1 MKTAHLIF
9 LCYLI
14 IGITSAMNSIAD
26 PVKIV
31 AVEKHHDDG
40 FGFTVALSGDFAIVA
55 SPRRDAKGGRSG
67 VVYPFARSGNN
78 WKRSAPPEFDG
89 NDTAEGDE
97 FGRSISMSGNTTIIG
112 AAGHDTDRKKGAGA
126 AYVFV
131 GPGPR
136 HKGRSWKQQAK
147 LSAKDAAAGDQ
158 FGWSVGIDKNTAIVG
173 SRFDDDKGKNSGSA
187 FIFIRE
193 GDTWEQQA
201 KLTANDGAAS
211 DNFGHYVAIRGD
223 VVIVGA
229 PKHAHKGLKQSGA
242 AYIFTRDG
250 ERWAQTTKL
259 TADQPEEKDQFG
271 ASLAISD
278 DIAIVGVPLKDGTA
292 PDTGAAYVFAR
303 NGDLWTQHAKLTA
316 QDGEKF
322 DQFGNDVSI
331 SNNII
336 LVGAKFDDDVVV
348 DGGAAYSFLRE
359 GDVWVE
365 KEKVT
370 LPLLDANWPMP
381 HFGISVEI
389 DGHYAIVGA
398 DTADNDTGAAYIYN
412 TADDLN
418 VPFAVNP
425 TSLTLTTLGEVKTT
439 MLFQN
444 FPNPF
449 NPETWLPYQLANA
462 TEVSIMIYN
471 VQGGLVRKLDLG
483 VQQSGDYLD
492 KRYAAYWDGRN
503 QFGEV
508 VPNGIYIYD
517 FRAGSFQA
525 SRKMAI
531 VK

>member
-1 MKTAHLIF
+1 MRTIHLIF

-14 IGITSAMNSIAD
+14 IGIACAINSIAD

-40 FGFTVALSGDFAIVA
+40 FGFTVALSGDYAIVA

-78 WKRSAPPEFDG
+78 WKRGAPPEFDG
-89 NDTAEGDE
+89 IDTAEGDE
-97 FGRSISMSGNTTIIG
+97 FGRSVSMSGNTTIIG

-136 HKGRSWKQQAK
+136 HRGRSWKQQAK
-147 LSAKDAAAGDQ
+147 LSAQDAAAGDQ

-173 SRFDDDKGKNSGSA
+173 SRFDDDIGKNSGSA
-187 FIFIRE
+187 YIFVRD
-193 GDTWEQQA
+193 GDTWNQQA
-201 KLTANDGAAS
+201 KLKANDGAAS
-211 DNFGHYVAIRGD
+211 DNFGHFVAIRGD

-250 ERWAQTTKL
+250 ERWVQTVKL
-259 TADQPEEKDQFG
+259 AADEPVAKDQFG
-271 ASLAISD
+271 ASLSISD
-278 DIAIVGVPLKDGTA
+278 DIAIVGAPLKDGTA
-292 PDTGAAYVFAR
+292 PDAGAAYVFVR
-303 NGDLWTQHAKLTA
+303 DGDLWTQQAKLAA

-336 LVGAKFDDDVVV
+336 LIGAKFDDDVVV
-348 DGGAAYSFLRE
+348 DGGSAYSFLRE

-389 DGHYAIVGA
+389 DGQYAIVGA
-398 DTADNDTGAAYIYN
+398 DTADNDTGAAYIYK
-412 TADDLN
+412 TDEDLN
-418 VPFAVNP
+418 VPFAVDP
-425 TSLTLTTLGEVKTT
+425 ISLRLTTLGKVKTT
-439 MLFQN
+439 MLHQN

-449 NPETWLPYQLANA
+449 NPETWLPYQLANTA
-462 TEVSIMIYN
+462 EVSFRIYN
-471 VQGGLVRKLDLG
+471 VQGGLIRKLELG
-483 VQQSGDYLD
+483 VQQAGIYLD
-492 KRYAAYWDGRN
+492 KPSAAYWDGRN
-503 QFGEV
+503 RFGEL

-517 FRAGSFQA
+517 FHAGSFQA
-525 SRKMAI
+525 SRKMVI
-531 VK
+531 IK

>member
-1 MKTAHLIF
+1 MKTVGQVI

-14 IGITSAMNSIAD
+14 FGIGGMSNSVAD

-78 WKRSAPPEFDG
+78 WKRGAPPEFDG

-97 FGRSISMSGNTTIIG
+97 FGRSVSMSGNTAIIG
-112 AAGHDTDRKKGAGA
+112 AAGHDANRVNGAGA

-147 LSAKDAAAGDQ
+147 LTPGDAAAGDQ
-158 FGWSVGIDKNTAIVG
+158 FGWSVAIDKNTAIVG
-173 SRFDDDKGKNSGSA
+173 SRFDDDIGKNSGSA
-187 FIFIRE
+187 YIFVRD
-193 GDTWEQQA
+193 GDTWKQQA

-229 PKHAHKGLKQSGA
+229 PKHAHNGLKQSGA

-250 ERWAQTTKL
+250 ERWAQTAKL
-259 TADQPEEKDQFG
+259 TADMPVAKDQFG
-271 ASLAISD
+271 ASLSISD
-278 DIAIVGVPLKDGTA
+278 DITIVGAPLKDGTA
-292 PDTGAAYVFAR
+292 PDTGAAYVFVR
-303 NGDLWTQHAKLTA
+303 NGDLWIQQAKLTA
-316 QDGEKF
+316 QDGERF

-348 DGGAAYSFLRE
+348 DAGAAYSFLRE
-359 GDVWVE
+359 GDDWVE

-381 HFGISVEI
+381 HFGISVHI
-389 DGHYAIVGA
+389 DGAYAIVGA
-398 DTADNDTGAAYIYN
+398 DTADNDTGAAYIYK

-425 TSLTLTTLGEVKTT
+425 TSLKLTTLGEVKSAA
-439 MLFQN
+439 LHQN

-449 NPETWLPYQLANA
+449 NPETWLPYQLANTA
-462 TEVSIMIYN
+462 EVSFRIYN
-471 VQGGLVRKLDLG
+471 LQGGLVRKLDLG
-483 VQQSGDYLD
+483 VQQPGNYLD
-492 KRYAAYWDGRN
+492 KQTAGYWDGRN
-503 QFGEV
+503 RFGEI
-508 VPNGIYIYD
+508 VPSGLYIYD

-525 SRKMAI
+525 TRKMAI

>member
-1 MKTAHLIF
+1 MKTILKIF
-9 LCYLI
+9 VCLVI
-14 IGITSAMNSIAD
+14 FAIGHVGTLLGK

-78 WKRSAPPEFDG
+78 WKRGAPPEFDA

-97 FGRSISMSGNTTIIG
+97 FGRSVSMSGNTTIIG

-147 LSAKDAAAGDQ
+147 LSAQDSAAGDQ
-158 FGWSVGIDKNTAIVG
+158 FGWSVGIHRNTAIVG
-173 SRFDDDKGKNSGSA
+173 SRYDDDRGKNSGSA
-187 FIFIRE
+187 YIFVRD
-193 GDTWEQQA
+193 GDTWEQRA

-211 DNFGHYVAIRGD
+211 DNFGHYVAIRGE

-242 AYIFTRDG
+242 AYIFTREG
-250 ERWAQTTKL
+250 EKWVQTKKL
-259 TADQPEEKDQFG
+259 TAEDAAEKDQFG
-271 ASLAISD
+271 ASLSVSD
-278 DIAIVGVPLKDGTA
+278 DIAIVGAPLKDGTE
-292 PDTGAAYVFAR
+292 PDTGAAYVFVR
-303 NGDLWTQHAKLTA
+303 NGNLWAHHAKLTA
-316 QDGEKF
+316 QDGQKF

-348 DGGAAYSFLRE
+348 DAGAAYSFLRE
-359 GDVWVE
+359 DDVWVE

-389 DGHYAIVGA
+389 DGQYAIVGA
-398 DTADNDTGAAYIYN
+398 DTADNDTGAAYIYK
-412 TADDLN
+412 TDEDLN

-425 TSLTLTTLGEVKTT
+425 TSLKLTSLGEVKKTA
-439 MLFQN
+439 LYQN

-449 NPETWLPYQLANA
+449 NPETWLPYQLAN
-462 TEVSIMIYN
+462 TSEVSFRIYN
-471 VQGGLVRKLDLG
+471 VQGGLIRKLELG
-483 VQQSGDYLD
+483 VQQAGIYLD
-492 KRYAAYWDGRN
+492 KPSAAYWDGRN
-503 QFGEV
+503 RFGEL

-517 FRAGSFQA
+517 FHAGSFQA
-525 SRKMAI
+525 SRKMVI
-531 VK
+531 IK

>member
-1 MKTAHLIF
+1 MKTVCLIL
-9 LCYLI
+9 LCCLI
-14 IGITSAMNSIAD
+14 IGIGSAVNSIAD

-55 SPRRDAKGGRSG
+55 APRRGAKGGRSG

-78 WKRSAPPEFDG
+78 WKRGAPPEFDG

-97 FGRSISMSGNTTIIG
+97 FGRSVSMSGDTAVIG
-112 AAGHDTDRKKGAGA
+112 AAGHDTNRVKGAGA

-147 LSAKDAAAGDQ
+147 LTPRDGAAGDQ
-158 FGWSVGIDKNTAIVG
+158 FGWSVAIDGHTAIIG
-173 SRFDDDKGKNSGSA
+173 SRFDDDLGKNSGSA
-187 FIFIRE
+187 YIFVRD
-193 GDTWEQQA
+193 GDTWKQQA
-201 KLTANDGAAS
+201 KLTTKDGAAS
-211 DNFGHYVAIRGD
+211 DNFGHFVAIRGD

-229 PKHAHKGLKQSGA
+229 PKHAHNGLKQSGA
-242 AYIFTRDG
+242 AYIFTRNG

-259 TADQPEEKDQFG
+259 TADKPAEKDQFG
-271 ASLAISD
+271 ASLAVSD
-278 DIAIVGVPLKDGTA
+278 DVAIVGAPLKDGTA
-292 PDTGAAYVFAR
+292 PDTGAAYVFVR
-303 NGDLWTQHAKLTA
+303 SGDLWTQHTKLIA

-331 SNNII
+331 SNNIV
-336 LVGAKFDDDVVV
+336 LVGAKFDDDIVV
-348 DGGAAYSFLRE
+348 DAGAAYSFLRE

-381 HFGISVEI
+381 HFGISVHI
-389 DGHYAIVGA
+389 NGQYAIVGA
-398 DTADNDTGAAYIYN
+398 DTADNDTGAAYIYK
-412 TADDLN
+412 TTEDLN

-425 TSLTLTTLGEVKTT
+425 TSLRLTTLGEVKST
-439 MLFQN
+439 MLHQN

-449 NPETWLPYQLANA
+449 NPETWLPYQLASA
-462 TEVSIMIYN
+462 AKVSFRIYN
-471 VQGGLVRKLDLG
+471 VQGGLVREFDLG
-483 VQQSGDYLD
+483 VQQPGNYLD
-492 KRYAAYWDGRN
+492 KQSAAYWDGRN
-503 QFGEV
+503 QFGEI
-508 VPNGIYIYD
+508 VPSGLYVYD
-517 FRAGSFQA
+517 FQAGSFQA

>member
-1 MKTAHLIF
+1 MKRACQIF

-14 IGITSAMNSIAD
+14 FNVGIVTTIVAD

-40 FGFTVALSGDFAIVA
+40 FGFTVAISGDFAIVA

-78 WKRSAPPEFDG
+78 WKRGAPPEFDG

-97 FGRSISMSGNTTIIG
+97 FGRSVSMSGDTAIIG
-112 AAGHDTDRKKGAGA
+112 AAGHDTNRVNGSGA
-126 AYVFV
+126 AYIFV

-136 HKGRSWKQQAK
+136 HKGRSWKQQGK
-147 LSAKDAAAGDQ
+147 LTPGDAAAGDQ
-158 FGWSVGIDKNTAIVG
+158 FGWSVAIDGNTAIVG
-173 SRFDDDKGKNSGSA
+173 SRFDDDGGKSSGSA
-187 FIFIRE
+187 YIFVRD
-193 GDTWEQQA
+193 GDTWSQQA
-201 KLTANDGAAS
+201 KLTANDGTAS
-211 DNFGHYVAIRGD
+211 DNFGHNVAIRGD

-229 PKHAHKGLKQSGA
+229 PKHAHNGLKQSGA

-250 ERWAQTTKL
+250 ERWAHTGKL
-259 TADQPEEKDQFG
+259 AADDPAEKDQFG
-271 ASLAISD
+271 ASLSISD
-278 DIAIVGVPLKDGTA
+278 DIAIVGAPLKDGTA
-292 PDTGAAYVFAR
+292 PDAGAAYVFVR
-303 NGDLWTQHAKLTA
+303 NGDRWTHHAKLTA
-316 QDGEKF
+316 QDGEKN

-331 SNNII
+331 SNNIV
-336 LVGAKFDDDVVV
+336 LVGAKFEDDVVV
-348 DGGAAYSFLRE
+348 DAGAAYSFLRE

-365 KEKVT
+365 KEKVS

-425 TSLTLTTLGEVKTT
+425 SSLTLTTLGEVKTT
-439 MLFQN
+439 ALFQN

-449 NPETWLPYQLANA
+449 NPETWLPYQLANTA
-462 TEVSIMIYN
+462 EVTFRIYN
-471 VQGGLVRKLDLG
+471 VRGGLVRKLDLG
-483 VQQSGDYLD
+483 VQQSGNYLD
-492 KRYAAYWDGRN
+492 KRSAAYWDGRN

-517 FRAGSFQA
+517 FHAGTFRST
-525 SRKMAI
+525 RKMAI